1 MNSKLLLAIKH
12 INRNLILS
20 LIAIKSCQSLDLLRA
35 SRSFSFFPSVPCA
48 RELREQKVRSLYF
61 CHQNLHISKFFR
73 TFAVEMGTMTIR
85 LSWRI

>member
-12 INRNLILS
+12 INRNLTLS
-20 LIAIKSCQSLDLLRA
+20 LIAIKSCQSLDLLRT

-61 CHQNLHISKFFR
+61 CHPKFAYIIF
-73 TFAVEMGTMTIR
+73 F
-85 LSWRI
+85 